1 MYPPVNPS
9 FVSKP
14 DYFPNTPFASAQ
26 EAGGQ
31 ATNPNPQIPEKFLD
45 KKTGE
50 IRTDALLKSY
60 LALEKKLSQS
70 IDPNK
75 ADPAS
80 LRSIMGVP
88 ETADKYDVKC
98 DHGLFD
104 ADPDLNA
111 MLHEKGFNNEQAQM
125 VYDLAAEKLIPM
137 VLDLAQEFQADREI
151 ERLITHFGGKEQ
163 FAETSRQLLAF
174 GQKNFPKE
182 VLDGMTSSFEGV
194 MALHKMMESDDSI
207 PFAKGKPAQAMD
219 EKELRAMMKD
229 PKYWRDRDPSLVKKI
244 TEGFKD
250 IYS

>member
-1 MYPPVNPS
+1 MSDNLL
-9 FVSKP
+9 
-14 DYFPNTPFASAQ
+14 T
-26 EAGGQ
+26 EAAEEISGE
-31 ATNPNPQIPEKFLD
+31 ATTNNNINVPTKFLD

-75 ADPAS
+75 ADPSS

-88 ETADKYDVKC
+88 DSSDKYEVKC

-104 ADPDLNA
+104 ADPELNA
-111 MLHEKGFNNEQAQM
+111 ILHEKGFNNEQAQM
-125 VYDLAAEKLIPM
+125 VYDLAADKLIPM

-151 ERLITHFGGKEQ
+151 ERLVEHFGGKEQ

-174 GQKNFPKE
+174 GQKNFSKE

-194 MALHKMMESDDSI
+194 MALHKMMESDDTIS
-207 PFAKGKPAQAMD
+207 FTKVKPGQASN

-244 TEGFKD
+244 TDGFKD
-250 IYS
+250 IYA